1 MPTFTDG
8 VLLGACVLVL
18 DFLVWR
24 LAAKGTWRRFVSRT
38 VLFVILTYLLFS
50 SGMSPFAPAPWPDE
64 RVRHVLGQLLEL
76 VWWLQGAQ
84 LATVLLD
91 RLILPETW
99 HRERLFQDVLG
110 ALVFVAAAVA
120 ATAYVLELPVQG
132 LLATS
137 GAVAIILGLA
147 IQSSLSDVFSG
158 VVLNATEPFHLGD
171 WVVIGDVE
179 GQVVGSNWRA
189 TRLLNGEGNIV
200 VVPNSVAAKGNIIN
214 NSEPSHMHG
223 VSVRLE
229 VGPEVEPSRVLEGL
243 KDATAG
249 ASGVLDSPRPV
260 ANVKRA
266 TPNAIEYEIV
276 CYVDALEKKADTRN
290 ALFDLAH
297 RHLASRGI
305 ALSSQTAPGPLR
317 PDVPYREQLLRRV
330 TMFQTL
336 SDKDFSMLA
345 DAMTQHEFDAGEIVY
360 ASAEGI
366 DGKSLHIIA
375 MGAAKVMLPRDG
387 QLLELRRM
395 GPGESIGQ
403 SGILAGVKFNVNVQ
417 ALTHVTV
424 FRLSK
429 DALTPILKERPEV
442 GRQMCRLLTRH
453 HTIEESLLTGI
464 LAPVQEETGL
474 LQWFRDGMRR
484 LHDLAS

>member
-18 DFLVWR
+18 DFFVWR
-24 LAAKGTWRRFVSRT
+24 LVAKGTWRRFVLRT
-38 VLFVILTYLLFS
+38 LLFVILTYILFS
-50 SGMSPFAPAPWPDE
+50 SGMSPFAPAPWPNE

-91 RLILPETW
+91 HLILPETW

-147 IQSSLSDVFSG
+147 IQSSLNDVFSG

-171 WVVIGDVE
+171 WVSIGDVE
-179 GQVVGSNWRA
+179 GQVVGSDWRA

-200 VVPNSVAAKGNIIN
+200 VIPNSVAAKANIIN
-214 NSEPSHMHG
+214 NSEPPHMHG
-223 VSVRLE
+223 VSVQFE
-229 VGPEVEPSRVLEGL
+229 VGPEIEPSRVLDGL

-249 ASGVLDSPRPV
+249 ASDVLAFPRPV

-266 TPNAIEYEIV
+266 TPSAIEYEIV

-305 ALSSQTAPGPLR
+305 ALSSQNAVVKPLSN
-317 PDVPYREQLLRRV
+317 VSYREQLLRRV

-336 SDKDFSMLA
+336 EGKELSTLA
-345 DAMTQHEFDAGEIVY
+345 GAMTQHEFDVGEVVY
-360 ASAEGI
+360 VSSEGS
-366 DGKSLHIIA
+366 DGESLHIIA
-375 MGAAKVMLPRDG
+375 VGAAKVMLPRDG
-387 QLLELRRM
+387 QMLELRRM
-395 GPGESIGQ
+395 GPGDSIGQ
-403 SGILAGVKFNVNVQ
+403 SGILAGVKFNVTVH
-417 ALTHVTV
+417 ALTSVTV

-442 GRQMCRLLTRH
+442 GRQMCRLLTQH
-453 HTIEESLLTGI
+453 HTVEESLLTNVPPT
-464 LAPVQEETGL
+464 AQEETGL
-474 LQWFRDGMRR
+474 LKWFRDGMLR